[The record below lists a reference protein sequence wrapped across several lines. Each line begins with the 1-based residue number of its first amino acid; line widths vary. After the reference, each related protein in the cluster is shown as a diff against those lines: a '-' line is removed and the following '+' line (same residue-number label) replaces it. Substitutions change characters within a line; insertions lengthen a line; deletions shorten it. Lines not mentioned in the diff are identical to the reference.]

1 MPKVIDRDARRRA
14 VAAALLRLAARD
26 GLEAVSVRSV
36 AAECGISPGA
46 VQKIFPSK
54 EEMILGALELTEE
67 RLESR
72 YASLPPDAGLDVH
85 LRQAL
90 PLDER
95 RREEAIMIM
104 AFSARAAG
112 RSDWGELLAEG
123 YRTIQ
128 DATAELLRRAQ
139 HDGLIDADRDAADMA
154 AGLVA
159 LSDGFAARLLHLP
172 PDSAEARGLLHA
184 LDASVRVLLGITSAG
199 MPPGPPGR

>member
-1 MPKVIDRDARRRA
+1 MPKVVDREARRRA
-14 VAAALLRLAARD
+14 VAGGLLRLAARD

-36 AAECGISPGA
+36 AVECGISPGA
-46 VQKIFPSK
+46 VQKLFPSK
-54 EEMILGALELTEE
+54 EDMILRALELTEE
-67 RLESR
+67 RLASR
-72 YASLPPDAGLDVH
+72 YASLADDAGLDAH

-90 PLDER
+90 PLDEQ
-95 RREEAIMIM
+95 RREEVIMII

-112 RSDWGELLAEG
+112 RPDWGKLLAEG

-139 HDGLIDADRDAADMA
+139 RDGLLDADRDAADLA

-172 PDSAEARGLLHA
+172 PDSAEAHGLLRA
-184 LDASVRVLLGITSAG
+184 LDASVRALLGITSAG
-199 MPPGPPGR
+199 TPPATPGG